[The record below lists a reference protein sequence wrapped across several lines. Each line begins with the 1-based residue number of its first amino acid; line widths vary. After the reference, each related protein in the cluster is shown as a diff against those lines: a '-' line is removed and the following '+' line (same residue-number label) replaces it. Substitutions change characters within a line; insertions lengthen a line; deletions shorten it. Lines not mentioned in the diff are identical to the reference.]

1 MIHPFLINPLL
12 LLCLGKTQKKGVCGQ
27 KCSGEGGKKKEEK
40 TNPTKGKN
48 KEKEGGG
55 EGGEGLNTEK
65 YYLTFKNPR
74 SRYVRYNFIY
84 FPGSSEGRGH

>member
-27 KCSGEGGKKKEEK
+27 KCIVKGVKNMGDTSI
-40 TNPTKGKN
+40 PTKWQTNDK
-48 KEKEGGG
+48 KGGG